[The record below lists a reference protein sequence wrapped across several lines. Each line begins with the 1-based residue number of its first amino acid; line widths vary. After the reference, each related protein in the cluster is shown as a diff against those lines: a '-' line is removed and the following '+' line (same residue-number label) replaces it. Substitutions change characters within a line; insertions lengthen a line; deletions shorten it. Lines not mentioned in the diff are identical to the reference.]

1 MLVFREHIGASELI
15 IWRMDETLEE
25 MMELTEHHYDHELAE
40 ISNPTRK
47 KERITSRF
55 LLETLV
61 GRKVEI
67 KYEESGKPICSGIN
81 FSISHTKNYVAV
93 IVGKEPVGENSVSVE
108 GNLVSVG
115 ENFAQVGVDIEY
127 KNDRIFRVTE
137 KFMHPEELKIL
148 SECTEKQKFALL
160 CWCAKE
166 TAYKILD
173 ENGVD
178 FAEMNC
184 KIDSENIFLSYKNAH
199 FTLKFLDFTDFFI
212 VFS

>member
-1 MLVFREHIGASELI
+1 MLVFREYIGASELI

-25 MMELTEHHYDHELAE
+25 MMDLTEHHYDHELAE

-67 KYEESGKPICSGIN
+67 KYKESGKPICSGIN
-81 FSISHTKNYVAV
+81 FSISHTKNFVAV
-93 IVGKEPVGENSVSVE
+93 IVGNESACENIEP
-108 GNLVSVG
+108 
-115 ENFAQVGVDIEY
+115 VGVDIEY

-137 KFMHPEELKIL
+137 KFMHPEELKTL
-148 SECTEKQKFALL
+148 QECTEKQKFALL

-166 TAYKILD
+166 TVYKIFD
-173 ENGVD
+173 TVGVD

-184 KIDSENIFLSYKNAH
+184 KINSENIFLSYKNAH
-199 FTLKFLDFTDFFI
+199 FTLKFLDFPEFFV

>member
-1 MLVFREHIGASELI
+1 MLVFREHIADVELI

-25 MMELTEHHYDHELAE
+25 MMELTKHHYDHELAE

-61 GRKVEI
+61 GQKVEV
-67 KYEESGKPICSGIN
+67 KYEESGKPICSGIH

-93 IVGKEPVGENSVSVE
+93 IMANKP
-108 GNLVSVG
+108 
-115 ENFAQVGVDIEY
+115 VGVDIEY
-127 KNDRIFRVTE
+127 KNDRVFRITE
-137 KFMHPEELKIL
+137 KFMHTDELKFL

-166 TAYKILD
+166 TVYKILD

-199 FTLKFLDFTDFFI
+199 FTLKFLDFPDFFV

>member
-1 MLVFREHIGASELI
+1 MLIFREHIGASELI

-25 MMELTEHHYDHELAE
+25 MMELTKHHYDHELAE

-55 LLETLV
+55 LLETIV
-61 GRKVEI
+61 GRKVEV
-67 KYEESGKPICSGIN
+67 KYADSGKPFCDGVH
-81 FSISHTKNYVAV
+81 FSISHTKNFVAV
-93 IVGKEPVGENSVSVE
+93 IVSNKP
-108 GNLVSVG
+108 
-115 ENFAQVGVDIEY
+115 VGVDIEY
-127 KNDRIFRVTE
+127 KSDRIFRITE
-137 KFMHPEELKIL
+137 KFMHPDELKTL

-166 TAYKILD
+166 TVYKIIE

-178 FAEMNC
+178 FAKMNC
-184 KIDSENIFLSYKNAH
+184 KIDSENIFLSYKSAH
-199 FTLKFLDFTDFFI
+199 FTLKFLDFPDFFV

>member
-61 GRKVEI
+61 GRKVDV

-81 FSISHTKNYVAV
+81 FSISHTKNFVAV
-93 IVGKEPVGENSVSVE
+93 IVRNESACENIEP
-108 GNLVSVG
+108 
-115 ENFAQVGVDIEY
+115 VGVDIEY

-137 KFMHPEELKIL
+137 KFMHPDELKPL
-148 SECTEKQKFALL
+148 SECSEKQKFALL

-166 TAYKILD
+166 TVYKILD
-173 ENGVD
+173 TVGVD

-184 KIDSENIFLSYKNAH
+184 KIDSENIFLSYKSTH
-199 FTLKFLDFTDFFI
+199 FTLKFLDFPDFFV